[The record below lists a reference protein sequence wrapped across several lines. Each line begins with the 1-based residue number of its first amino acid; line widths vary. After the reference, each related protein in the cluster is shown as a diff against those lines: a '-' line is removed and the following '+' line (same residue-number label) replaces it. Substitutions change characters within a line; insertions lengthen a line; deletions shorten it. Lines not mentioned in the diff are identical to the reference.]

1 MFLSP
6 STVKPGDAEYRAI
19 DPQLVEVIGDSWH
32 PSISSG
38 CPHSITVD
46 NDKNTLNT
54 SAMLLKAAA
63 IRDCYIRTYY
73 TESQRGSHRE
83 CQFTPNEAY

>member
-6 STVKPGDAEYRAI
+6 STVKPANAEYIAI

-32 PSISSG
+32 PSTSSG

-46 NDKNTLNT
+46 NDK
-54 SAMLLKAAA
+54 K
-63 IRDCYIRTYY
+63 
-73 TESQRGSHRE
+73 H
-83 CQFTPNEAY
+83 